1 MKRHLEDKLKMKLQ
15 LFAKEDENDNPDD
28 IETPPADDTIPPE
41 DDGKPALKYS
51 DDDVD
56 EIVKKKLARAEKDK
70 QKAVEEA
77 EKLAKM
83 NAEQKKEY
91 EYDQMKAKLEALEKK
106 EAFYELSKEA
116 QKMLSEHGIQADDEV
131 FNFVVKETAEDTQK
145 AVQAFAELINAKVE
159 AGVKSALA
167 GKSPKVNTN
176 KEQVKNPFAKETFN
190 LTEQGKLLKENP
202 ELYKQLKAQAN
213 K

>member
-1 MKRHLEDKLKMKLQ
+1 MKDFLEKKLRMNLQ
-15 LFAKEDENDNPDD
+15 YFAEQEEQQDQDDQKEKDN
-28 IETPPADDTIPPE
+28 EE
-41 DDGKPALKYS
+41 DQQQDNKPNLKYS
-51 DDDVD
+51 DEDVD
-56 EIVKKKLARAEKDK
+56 EIVKKKLARAEKEK
-70 QKAVEEA
+70 EKAVEEA
-77 EKLAKM
+77 AKLAKM
-83 NAEQKKEY
+83 NADQKKEY
-91 EYDQMKAKLEALEKK
+91 QYEQMKAKLEALENK

-116 QKMLSEHGIQADDEV
+116 QKMLSEHDIQADDEV
-131 FNFVVKETAEDTQK
+131 FSFVVKETAENTQK

-176 KEQVKNPFAKETFN
+176 KEQAKNPFAKETFN